1 MNAILTLAG
10 KELRDGLRNRWIIG
24 ATILLAALA
33 FALALLGS
41 APAGGNLGV
50 RPLAVTIVSLASLS
64 IFLIPLVALLLSYD
78 SVVGEVE
85 RGTMLLLLTYPLTRT
100 QLLLGKVLGHT
111 AIIAIA
117 TVLGYGGAGLAVGL
131 GQGGADPQ
139 SWAAFGLLLGS
150 SVLLGA
156 VFVSLATL
164 ASLLVRERGT
174 AAGLAVGVW
183 LLFVV
188 VFDLAALGLLVAAQ
202 DKLAPSLFSAL
213 LLFNPADVFRLLNLT
228 GFENVRS
235 FSGMTG
241 AVAEVS
247 LPPAVLL
254 AALAAWVAAPLGAAL
269 ILFRRREL

>member
-24 ATILLAALA
+24 ATMLLAALA

-50 RPLAVTIVSLASLS
+50 KPLAVTIVSLASLS
-64 IFLIPLVALLLSYD
+64 IFLVPLVALLLSYD

-85 RGTMLLLLTYPLTRT
+85 RGTMLLLLTYPLTRS
-100 QLLLGKVLGHT
+100 QLLLGKVLGHS

-117 TVLGYGGAGLAVGL
+117 TVVGYGGAGLAVGL
-131 GQGGADPQ
+131 GEGAADPQ
-139 SWAAFGLLLGS
+139 SWAAFALLLGS

-174 AAGLAVGVW
+174 AAGLAVGLW

-202 DKLAPSLFSAL
+202 DKLSPGLFSAL
-213 LLFNPADVFRLLNLT
+213 LLLNPADVFRLVNLT
-228 GFENVRS
+228 GFDNVRS
-235 FSGMTG
+235 YSGMAG
-241 AVAEVS
+241 AVADVS
-247 LPPAVLL
+247 LPPALLL
-254 AALAAWVAAPLGAAL
+254 AVLGAWIAAPLGAAL
-269 ILFRRREL
+269 LLFRRREL